1 MKILHIIASV
11 DPRTGGPIQ
20 GVVLSSQIWRAHG
33 HERDILSLDPPTA
46 PWVGACPVTTFAVG
60 MKGPV
65 HDWIRRRLPW
75 ARYAYTPGLK
85 RWLTRNVSQYDAV
98 VVNGLWNYASLGAWR
113 ALRGTAT
120 PFFVF
125 PHGMLDPWFN
135 EAYPLKAFFK
145 TLYWRLF
152 EHKTL
157 RDARGVLFTC
167 EEERRRAATSFRP
180 YRAREAVVGYGARAA
195 EGDPVAQRT
204 SFAAAA
210 PGLDGRN
217 FILFVGRIHEK
228 KGVDL
233 LIGAFSRIATEFP
246 DLDLVIAGPDTS
258 GLRGRLEAIGAG
270 QDFARRIH
278 WPGMLVGDAKWGA
291 FRSARFFVLPS
302 HQENFGVAVAEAL
315 SLGVPVLVTD
325 KVNIWREVEADGAG
339 IVVPDDAL
347 GVEQGL
353 RRMCALSPARSAA
366 MAEAARACFAARY
379 DLNANA
385 LNLLDLMRG
394 MCADEG
400 APRLQQEGS

>member
-135 EAYPLKAFFK
+135 EAYPLK
-145 TLYWRLF
+145 
-152 EHKTL
+152 
-157 RDARGVLFTC
+157 G
-167 EEERRRAATSFRP
+167 
-180 YRAREAVVGYGARAA
+180 GG
-195 EGDPVAQRT
+195 QR
-204 SFAAAA
+204 
-210 PGLDGRN
+210 
-217 FILFVGRIHEK
+217 
-228 KGVDL
+228 
-233 LIGAFSRIATEFP
+233 
-246 DLDLVIAGPDTS
+246 
-258 GLRGRLEAIGAG
+258 
-270 QDFARRIH
+270 
-278 WPGMLVGDAKWGA
+278 
-291 FRSARFFVLPS
+291 
-302 HQENFGVAVAEAL
+302 
-315 SLGVPVLVTD
+315 
-325 KVNIWREVEADGAG
+325 
-339 IVVPDDAL
+339 
-347 GVEQGL
+347 
-353 RRMCALSPARSAA
+353 
-366 MAEAARACFAARY
+366 
-379 DLNANA
+379 
-385 LNLLDLMRG
+385 
-394 MCADEG
+394 
-400 APRLQQEGS
+400 

>member
-1 MKILHIIASV
+1 M
-11 DPRTGGPIQ
+11 
-20 GVVLSSQIWRAHG
+20 
-33 HERDILSLDPPTA
+33 
-46 PWVGACPVTTFAVG
+46 
-60 MKGPV
+60 
-65 HDWIRRRLPW
+65 
-75 ARYAYTPGLK
+75 
-85 RWLTRNVSQYDAV
+85 
-98 VVNGLWNYASLGAWR
+98 
-113 ALRGTAT
+113 
-120 PFFVF
+120 
-125 PHGMLDPWFN
+125 
-135 EAYPLKAFFK
+135 
-145 TLYWRLF
+145 
-152 EHKTL
+152 
-157 RDARGVLFTC
+157 
-167 EEERRRAATSFRP
+167 
-180 YRAREAVVGYGARAA
+180 
-195 EGDPVAQRT
+195 
-204 SFAAAA
+204 
-210 PGLDGRN
+210 
-217 FILFVGRIHEK
+217 
-228 KGVDL
+228 
-233 LIGAFSRIATEFP
+233 
-246 DLDLVIAGPDTS
+246 IAGPDTS